1 MTALLSRRQLI
12 DQFILTPEEM
22 TYLDRIRAV
31 QIAGAR
37 HGKAGFYPDGD
48 FSSDADWCYGI
59 GAEINALET
68 ALNIDDGAVMDL
80 YVAAH
85 SAFYRDGTINPGDRD
100 WMPDIYDVWFGDY
113 TGTTTVSV
121 HAKSFEDALETA
133 AEYAAERWPGL
144 FVSQEEQAE
153 LLAEACAERGIK
165 PEDIDWSDLRGV
177 HADAVEAAQADM
189 TMLDGGLWIPSDEW
203 GGDGPR

>member
-1 MTALLSRRQLI
+1 MNTLLSRRQLI

-22 TYLDRIRAV
+22 VYLDRLRAV

-48 FSSDADWCYGI
+48 YSSDADWCYGI

-68 ALNIDDGAVMDL
+68 ALDIDDGAVMDL
-80 YVAAH
+80 YTIAH
-85 SAFYRDGTINPGDRD
+85 EVFFRDGTINPEERS
-100 WMPDIYDVWFGDY
+100 WCPDIYDMWFGACAP
-113 TGTTTVSV
+113 TTISV
-121 HAKSFEDALETA
+121 HAKSFEGALETA

-144 FVSQEEQAE
+144 FLSEEEQREA
-153 LLAEACAERGIK
+153 LAEACAERGIT
-165 PEDIDWSDLRGV
+165 PEDIDWSDLRGAA
-177 HADAVEAAQADM
+177 ADAVAAAQDGL
-189 TMLDGGLWIPSDEW
+189 TPLDGGLWISSDEW